1 MSIQKR
7 GGVVIIN
14 TLERETLRYRV
25 RFQFLATNNEAKYE
39 AILTGLKI
47 GKTLGAKSI
56 LVKSDS
62 KLVIGQIRRE
72 YEAKE
77 GKMQK

>member
-39 AILTGLKI
+39 AILTELRI
-47 GKTLGAKSI
+47 EKTLGAKSI